1 MSSINPREVLQYLNE
16 LGFHNITREQL
27 KVFIQDLKRLI
38 KYENKADAENIPPPC
53 PCDNKPTHTL
63 PTESWLYK
71 QREFLGNKVLL
82 KVNHKVPQNSVKSN
96 STVCSRNSGECSDLT
111 PCGSNCVWYKLDG
124 SSAPD
129 ILRIDDTVI
138 NVPARSKSC
147 ESLRKSKN
155 PNVKYKQKSV
165 ILPRP
170 PQKMTKCDPVTLY
183 HKYQEEWKKHN
194 IPGEADHAELRWSIR
209 ERLLGQPKIVRSF
222 TSVLFKLNQYFSA
235 NDRVIGHSL
244 QKTICVVLW

>member
-38 KYENKADAENIPPPC
+38 KYENKADVENIALPC
-53 PCDNKPTHTL
+53 PCDDEPTHTR

-71 QREFLGNKVLL
+71 QRELLGNKVLL
-82 KVNHKVPQNSVKSN
+82 KVNRSVPQNSPKSN
-96 STVCSRNSGECSDLT
+96 GSVCSRNFTLHSGECSDLS
-111 PCGSNCVWYKLDG
+111 PCGSNCVWYKYDR

-129 ILRIDDTVI
+129 ILRIDDAV
-138 NVPARSKSC
+138 NPPPRSKSC
-147 ESLRKSKN
+147 EYLRKSKN
-155 PNVKYKQKSV
+155 PNAKYKQTTV

-170 PQKMTKCDPVTLY
+170 PPKITKCDPVMLY
-183 HKYQEEWKKHN
+183 HKYQEEWKKHS

-209 ERLLGQPKIVRSF
+209 ERLLGQPKILK
-222 TSVLFKLNQYFSA
+222 TE
-235 NDRVIGHSL
+235 SL
-244 QKTICVVLW
+244 DTIYKKRYVSYC